1 MQDSTRITRILNE
14 ILIENMYRNKYK
26 IFNIYTR
33 N

>member
-1 MQDSTRITRILNE
+1 MRITRILNE
-14 ILIENMYRNKYK
+14 ILIESMYHNKYK